1 MAQDSSG
8 FTAEE
13 KAAMKARAAEL
24 KAQAKA
30 ANVREAGTAAVL
42 AAIEELEGEDQVL
55 ARRIHETVTQTAPH
69 LVPKTFYGMP
79 AWANSAGKVVCF
91 FQPASKFKVRYG
103 TFSFDTAST
112 LDDGDMW
119 PVSWAVLAWTPEVE
133 KRIVDALERGT
144 GFSEG

>member
-1 MAQDSSG
+1 MAQDS

-30 ANVREAGTAAVL
+30 ANLREAGTTAVADAIAGLDGSDRELAQHIWDTVAAV
-42 AAIEELEGEDQVL
+42 
-55 ARRIHETVTQTAPH
+55 APH
-69 LVPKTFYGMP
+69 LVPKTYYGMP
-79 AWANSAGKVVCF
+79 GWANDAGKIVCF

-103 TFSFDTAST
+103 TFAFDTAST
-112 LDDGDMW
+112 LDDGAMW
-119 PVSWAVLAWTPEVE
+119 PTAWAVLEWTPQVE
-133 KRIVDALERGT
+133 REISELLQRGS